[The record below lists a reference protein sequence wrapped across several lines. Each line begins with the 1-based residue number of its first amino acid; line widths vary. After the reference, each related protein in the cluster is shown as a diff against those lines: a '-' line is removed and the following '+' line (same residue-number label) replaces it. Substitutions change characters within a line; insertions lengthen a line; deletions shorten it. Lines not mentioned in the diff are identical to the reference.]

1 MKASCTKYEILRG
14 HLKKIVKHNE
24 KETENK
30 EFYHRT

>member
-1 MKASCTKYEILRG
+1 MKASCTKYEIFRG
-14 HLKKIVKHNE
+14 HLKTIVKHNE